1 VNDTIYPVKKHEEL
15 DLRVEKLAFGGQGIS
30 RLNEYVIFIDRVL
43 PGDLVHAKIYHRK
56 KNYAQARTLRLIES
70 SPLRQQAPC
79 PYFGWC
85 GGCTWQ
91 NLAYAEQLKV
101 KQEHVEESLRR
112 IGGFEQI
119 EVLRTLPSPQIWGYR
134 NKMEF
139 SFSDRRWL
147 LPEELGKEEID
158 KNFALGLHIP
168 GTFDKIIDIRNCLLQ
183 SEPAN
188 QILRIVHSYA
198 RRNNL
203 SPYGIKSHSGY
214 LRFLVIRQ
222 SLSEGHLMVN
232 IVTADRNP
240 DKLEPLAA
248 QLIKQVPEV
257 RSVINTVNSK
267 KAQIAAGE
275 EEILLAG
282 ESRIQDKIGSFRFN
296 ISAGSFFQTNT
307 AQAAR
312 LYEVVINKAALS
324 GEEIVWDLYAGT
336 GTISL
341 FLARKARFVYAF
353 ELVESAVSDGKNNA
367 RENQLSNIEFIS
379 GDLLYNLEHCQVAAG
394 IIVTDPP
401 RSGMHPKVCE
411 FLAGCG
417 ARRLI
422 YVSCN
427 PTTMARDL
435 EILQTGY
442 QIISVQPVDM
452 FPHTYHIESVALLEK
467 KT

>member
-1 VNDTIYPVKKHEEL
+1 MNNIVYPVKKNEEL

-30 RLNEYVIFIDRVL
+30 RFNEYVIFIDRVL
-43 PGDLVHAKIYHRK
+43 PGDLVRAKIYHRK
-56 KNYAQARTLRLIES
+56 KNYAQARVLQLIES

-101 KQEHVEESLRR
+101 KQEHVKESLGK
-112 IGGFEQI
+112 IGAVKQVQ
-119 EVLRTLPSPQIWGYR
+119 VLKALPSPQIWAYR

-147 LPEELGKEEID
+147 LPDELGREEIE

-183 SEPAN
+183 SEAAN
-188 QILRIVHSYA
+188 QILRIIHTYT
-198 RRNNL
+198 RQNNL
-203 SPYGIKSHSGY
+203 LPYGLKSHSGY

-222 SLSEGHLMVN
+222 SLSKGHLMVN
-232 IVTADRNP
+232 IVTFDRTP
-240 DKLEPLAA
+240 DKLKPLAA
-248 QLIKQVPEV
+248 QLIEEVPGV

-267 KAQIAAGE
+267 KAQIAVGD

-282 ESRIQDKIGSFRFN
+282 KDHIQDQIGSFQFN

-312 LYEVVINKAALS
+312 LYEVVMDYAGLS
-324 GEEIVWDLYAGT
+324 GKEIVWDLYAGT

-341 FLARKARFVYAF
+341 FLAQKARFVYAF
-353 ELVESAVSDGKNNA
+353 ELVDSAVTDGKNNA
-367 RENQLSNIEFIS
+367 RENNLSNIEFIS
-379 GDLLYNLEHCQVAAG
+379 GDLLNNLEHHQVPADV
-394 IIVTDPP
+394 IVTDPP
-401 RSGMHPKVCE
+401 RSGMHSKVCA
-411 FLAGCG
+411 FLAGCA

-427 PTTMARDL
+427 PATMARDL

-442 QIISVQPVDM
+442 RVVRVQPVDM

-467 KT
+467 K